1 MKLLNGQVAVV
12 TGAASGIGFA
22 LAEAL
27 CERGLGVMLADVEE
41 SALEAARRRL
51 TEAGYTVGAHRT
63 DVADFS
69 AVQGL
74 AAAAVDRFGQV
85 DLLVNNAGVGS
96 SLSPIWA
103 TDPKDWTWTLGVNLF
118 GVVNALQ
125 TILPAMVARG
135 QGHVVNVASLAGLTS
150 PPFMATYVASK
161 HAVVALSESLAGEL
175 AAVGSPIKVSVVCPG
190 LVQTR
195 IFESE
200 RNRPAQLKAASKT
213 PPELLAR
220 IRSAFAEGMG
230 TPMPTSEL
238 AGKVI
243 AGIERDDFLILTH
256 PHHNPDVLARLE
268 RMQSA
273 VQRYQAEPAA

>member
-1 MKLLNGQVAVV
+1 
-12 TGAASGIGFA
+12 
-22 LAEAL
+22 
-27 CERGLGVMLADVEE
+27 
-41 SALEAARRRL
+41 
-51 TEAGYTVGAHRT
+51 
-63 DVADFS
+63 
-69 AVQGL
+69 
-74 AAAAVDRFGQV
+74 
-85 DLLVNNAGVGS
+85 
-96 SLSPIWA
+96 
-103 TDPKDWTWTLGVNLF
+103 
-118 GVVNALQ
+118 
-125 TILPAMVARG
+125 MVARG